1 MIARSSLLSCFLISL
16 CCNAWSLNARADDA
30 KVFVNEMLIVEYR
43 VGFAKLRPDQRAAQ
57 TARQIQTLPDDVKP
71 SKRVRK
77 DRIQI
82 LLSTKIVMDFGP
94 TDAQAAKTDI
104 EDFADQ
110 IVNRLKAAIALAP
123 LAFELPNLTIPVG
136 KQVRIGLLGR
146 LSRKAAIKVPEGSS
160 LKVLRTGSELL
171 LVGSIAA
178 TTTIT
183 ASFAQHSTQ
192 SVIQVLPYAA
202 ELPNAVA
209 VDVAG
214 TPASALVVRAAATR
228 ALQLGSMKLWNAK
241 LEYQLETLDAVPR
254 GQQKQFAITVKATAP
269 NAFER
274 TSVMSIRVRNVGA
287 LFQPE
292 KELWYCN
299 DPENVVAFGPLFMA
313 ELHVQKPARLLYHH
327 VNAMR
332 QPMVILMGVANQS
345 DVPARI
351 LLTLGD
357 GAPDPN
363 PVLVGYQAADQFMQD
378 YATESGVVL
387 TIPPHSWLPIAS
399 RHLAPGQTMSGL
411 GVLRL
416 LPGGPNS
423 LQVKANASYPG
434 VLAPD
439 LLAGTSSGVAWAYTA
454 PKPTSPLFDHFKAD
468 QVHVYPNPFKIENA
482 SFEVGGRFTFIRIGE
497 QAIASAVPEQTLSGN
512 FGVTYTVNVN
522 LSNPTKNPG
531 NIEIVFVAS
540 AGYSGGLFF
549 VNGQY
554 VKTKLLQPQGEER
567 ICRLRLEAGEKRKV
581 TITTIPL
588 SGSSYPSTLAV
599 RPIETMQLEGPY

>member
-1 MIARSSLLSCFLISL
+1 
-16 CCNAWSLNARADDA
+16 
-30 KVFVNEMLIVEYR
+30 MLIVEYR

-57 TARQIQTLPDDVKP
+57 TAKQIQTLPDDVKP
-71 SKRVRK
+71 SKRTRK
-77 DRIQI
+77 DRVQI

-94 TDAQAAKTDI
+94 ADAQAANTDI
-104 EDFADQ
+104 NDFADQ

-146 LSRKAAIKVPEGSS
+146 LSRKAVIKLPDGSS
-160 LKVLRTGSELL
+160 LKILRTGSELF
-171 LVGSIAA
+171 LVGSAPE

-192 SVIQVLPYAA
+192 TVIQVLPYAA
-202 ELPNAVA
+202 ELPSAVA

-214 TPASALVVRAAATR
+214 APASAEVVRAAATR
-228 ALQLGSMKLWNAK
+228 ALQLGSKKLWNAK
-241 LEYQLETLDAVPR
+241 LEYQLADLNAVPR

-274 TSVMSIRVRNVGA
+274 TSVMSIRVRNLGA
-287 LFQPE
+287 LFQQE

-313 ELHVQKPARLLYHH
+313 ELHAQKPARLLYHH

-399 RHLAPGQTMSGL
+399 RNLAPGQTMSGL

-416 LPGGPNS
+416 LPGGPDS
-423 LQVKANASYPG
+423 LQIKAHASYPG

-439 LLAGTSSGVAWAYTA
+439 LLAGTASGVAWAYTA
-454 PKPTSPLFDHFKAD
+454 PKPSSPLFDHFSAD
-468 QVHVYPNPFKIENA
+468 QTHVYPNPFKIETA

-497 QAIASAVPEQTLSGN
+497 QAISSTVPERTLSGN
-512 FGVTYTVNVN
+512 FGVTYTVNVSLN
-522 LSNPTKNPG
+522 NPTKIAG

-540 AGYSGGLFF
+540 AGYSGGLFV

-567 ICRLRLEAGEKRKV
+567 ICRLRLEPGETRKV

-599 RPIETMQLEGPY
+599 RPIETIQFEGPN